1 MTGELPLWAIR
12 IREERLKRLWSQ
24 KLTAV
29 HLRDA
34 ADEHTRAQLPS
45 IENIKRRVR
54 GHESGQHHPIDLYV
68 ELYCRAFG
76 LTREALLG
84 TSSAARVTTEASF
97 PTEHDAVGL
106 MTWINASNT
115 ADEAVNHIDQ
125 QHSALAEAHS
135 SLPPG
140 CVLADVFALHQQIQS
155 LLHSGRQRS
164 RQTRELF
171 RIDSDLL
178 AHSSLLLDD
187 IHDTAAAKAHGAAA
201 ALCAKEAGHSP
212 ALALSAARS
221 ADLAQQGFECSPR
234 TPVRV
239 LLASQEASA
248 SALLGDAT
256 RARRALQT
264 AQDAAS
270 NLKTAESGLSTWSC
284 PGPRQAL
291 YALSVAIR
299 LRDPDEALRAA
310 EMADAGW
317 ASGAPW
323 LYGVWSLIRV
333 GAAIAYVMKSD
344 LDAAA
349 GQLDAVLTL
358 GPAFRIATITS
369 YLADMDSLLRQR
381 RFAGAEKAHHL
392 QQRIAAFTAGASPA
406 AAADGEKR

>member
-201 ALCAKEAGHSP
+201 ALCAEEAGHSP
-212 ALALSAARS
+212 AS
-221 ADLAQQGFECSPR
+221 
-234 TPVRV
+234 
-239 LLASQEASA
+239 
-248 SALLGDAT
+248 
-256 RARRALQT
+256 
-264 AQDAAS
+264 
-270 NLKTAESGLSTWSC
+270 
-284 PGPRQAL
+284 
-291 YALSVAIR
+291 
-299 LRDPDEALRAA
+299 
-310 EMADAGW
+310 
-317 ASGAPW
+317 
-323 LYGVWSLIRV
+323 
-333 GAAIAYVMKSD
+333 
-344 LDAAA
+344 
-349 GQLDAVLTL
+349 
-358 GPAFRIATITS
+358 
-369 YLADMDSLLRQR
+369 
-381 RFAGAEKAHHL
+381 H
-392 QQRIAAFTAGASPA
+392 
-406 AAADGEKR
+406 